1 MGVNMLTQDDVR
13 QALPI
18 HLKNAATKELVDALN
33 NIPLDPEVADTIR
46 DNFISYSKVLKE
58 GKYKIEDYMNAIAY
72 VTFRMMGYNNQ
83 ESYAR
88 TFPQRYNALVA
99 QNKSSKDISSYV
111 AMYNKGK
118 LVNAIME
125 QSMIP
130 VWLINHDV
138 MQKAINHQVYLME
151 NAKSEMVQMQAAK
164 ALMDTLKKPESKD
177 INVNIGTTEDKGVE
191 ELRNMMVGLAERQKQ
206 LIEQGVSTR
215 DIAHQKLIDVTPK
228 EVN

>member
-1 MGVNMLTQDDVR
+1 MLTQDDVR

-111 AMYNKGK
+111 AMYNKNQ
-118 LVNAIME
+118 LVQKIME

-130 VWLINHDV
+130 VWLMN
-138 MQKAINHQVYLME
+138 Q
-151 NAKSEMVQMQAAK
+151 
-164 ALMDTLKKPESKD
+164 D
-177 INVNIGTTEDKGVE
+177 IIVNIY
-191 ELRNMMVGLAERQKQ
+191 LR
-206 LIEQGVSTR
+206 S
-215 DIAHQKLIDVTPK
+215 
-228 EVN
+228 

>member
-1 MGVNMLTQDDVR
+1 MLTQDDVR

-151 NAKSEMVQMQAAK
+151 NAKSELVQMQAAK

-228 EVN
+228 EDD